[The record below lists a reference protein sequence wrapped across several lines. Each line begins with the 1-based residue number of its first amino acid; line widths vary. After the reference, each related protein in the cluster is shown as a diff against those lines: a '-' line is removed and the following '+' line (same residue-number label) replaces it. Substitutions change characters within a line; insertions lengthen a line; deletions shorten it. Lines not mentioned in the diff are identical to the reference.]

1 MDKGDAMAELE
12 RQARAPHGFVAA
24 TTGPEGGTRNNQEE
38 AQPIQNPDALDVD
51 LDED

>member
-12 RQARAPHGFVAA
+12 RQTRAPEGFVAA
-24 TTGPEGGTRNNQEE
+24 TTGPEGGTRNTREE